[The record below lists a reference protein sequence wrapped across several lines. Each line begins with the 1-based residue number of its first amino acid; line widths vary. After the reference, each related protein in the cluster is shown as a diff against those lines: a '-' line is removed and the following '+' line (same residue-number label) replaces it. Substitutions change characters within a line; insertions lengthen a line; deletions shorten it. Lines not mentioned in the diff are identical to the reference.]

1 MLDAERFLTETEPFS
16 HLPGDEIRTI
26 VDSLAVSYHKK
37 GEIILRED
45 QNDVNN
51 LYIIRSGVIAIEK
64 SGEIIEYLYEGD
76 TFGYVSIL
84 SGEVSPYTARAVE
97 DTVLFLLPAKEFL
110 KFFNKYE
117 FIREFYTKKLSK
129 GVLIRQYCPAGSIS
143 IGHHGDITLDSLE
156 LRPLIILPGEEPVI
170 RAVQE
175 MIAKDST
182 YVLVDLPQGIGI
194 LTERDVLK
202 KVIAKGFDPSK
213 ISLKEVATYPVIS
226 IDSSATLHEAILLM
240 ARHGIRKLLVK
251 TEERPLGVIEE
262 RDIILYESKNVVTLT
277 KEIDKAKSL
286 DDLRHL
292 FNLAREHVLELI
304 FQGADPERLGR
315 YISEV
320 NDKIMKRVVTLTLEM
335 LGEEPLCS
343 FSILVL
349 GSEGRRE
356 QSLKTDQDNA
366 LVFAECREEREK
378 ILSYF
383 ERFSKQYIDNLIQI
397 GFPPCPGDVMIS
409 NPFWRRSLR
418 EWISTVEN
426 WLTNPKPENTLR
438 IAIFFD
444 FRTVYGDEGL
454 GREIWTSIS
463 KIVKIN
469 IAFVRFLAHDAVNF
483 RPPLGLFKD
492 FVVEKSGEHVGE
504 LDLKKGGIFPLVQG
518 VRALA
523 LEAGI
528 RAQNT
533 FDRIRELQSRNVL
546 NAEYA
551 KDLLDA
557 YKFILGLRFKFQ
569 AQKIKENKEPDNY
582 INPSL
587 LSKAERSTLRDVF
600 RFIKG
605 FQDYL
610 RERYNLAYL

>member
-1 MLDAERFLTETEPFS
+1 MLDAERFLAETEPFS
-16 HLPGDEIRTI
+16 NLPVEEIKTI
-26 VDSLAVSYHKK
+26 VDSLTVCYYKK
-37 GEIILRED
+37 GDIILRED
-45 QNDVNN
+45 QNNVKN
-51 LYIIRSGVIAIEK
+51 LYIVRSGVVAVEK

-84 SGEVSPYTARAVE
+84 SGEVSPYTVRAVE
-97 DTVLFLLPAKEFL
+97 DTVLFLWPSKDFL
-110 KFFNKYE
+110 KFFNKNE
-117 FIREFYTKKLSK
+117 TIREFFTKKLSK
-129 GVLIRQYCPAGSIS
+129 GVIIRQACPYEGIS
-143 IGHHGDITLDSLE
+143 LSHHGDITLDSLE
-156 LRPLIILPGEEPVI
+156 LRPLIILSGNEQVVK
-170 RAVQE
+170 AVQE
-175 MIAKDST
+175 MIARDST
-182 YVLVDLPQGIGI
+182 YVLVQLPQGLGI

-202 KVIAKGFDPSK
+202 KVVSRGLDPTK
-213 ISLKEVATYPVIS
+213 ITLQEVATYPVIS

-240 ARHGIRKLLVK
+240 ARHGIRKLLV
-251 TEERPLGVIEE
+251 TREEGPLGIIEE

-286 DDLRHL
+286 EDLRHL
-292 FNLAREHVLELI
+292 FNLSREHVLELI

-320 NDKIMKRVVTLTLEM
+320 NDKIMKRVAKLTLEM
-335 LGEEPLCS
+335 LGEEPLCP

-366 LVFAECREEREK
+366 LVFVECREDKQK
-378 ILSYF
+378 IATYF
-383 ERFSKQYIDNLIQI
+383 EKFSKLYIENLIQI

-409 NPFWRRSLR
+409 NSFWRRSLAD
-418 EWISTVEN
+418 WIQTVDN
-426 WLTNPKPENTLR
+426 WLTNPKPENTLK

-444 FRTVYGDEGL
+444 FRTVYGDETL
-454 GREIWTSIS
+454 GREIWAFILKTI
-463 KIVKIN
+463 KIN
-469 IAFVRFLAHDAVNF
+469 VAFVRFLAYDAVNF

-492 FVVEKSGEHVGE
+492 FVVEKSGKHVGE
-504 LDLKKGGIFPLVQG
+504 LDLKKGGIFPIVQG
-518 VRALA
+518 IRALA
-523 LEAGI
+523 LESGI
-528 RAQNT
+528 RTQNT
-533 FDRIRELQSRNVL
+533 FDRIRELQNRNVI

-569 AQKIKENKEPDNY
+569 AQKIKENREPDNY

-587 LSKAERSTLRDVF
+587 LSKAERSTLRDIF